1 MCNTKGRRKQQK
13 KAFWV
18 LGVTG
23 LFFLFTGGIFANT
36 APQAIGLKDVVFQD
50 LQKQVCQ
57 GCHGESLVDT
67 HHNTNPAASG
77 DCASC
82 HTVSTQPG
90 NVGVS
95 LQRDCM
101 VCHKESPHH
110 GTEAA
115 VNKEC
120 SSCHDSA
127 GLSDYST
134 QGPSYKVSKVTPTVE
149 SCKSC
154 HSEGEVDGVKI
165 AGMKDTHHAI
175 SLKDC
180 NACHEGDEQ
189 KTTNIRICERCHSVK
204 AIHEVLPHIKA
215 ENCAV
220 CHGGKTAPTQLPKA

>member
-1 MCNTKGRRKQQK
+1 MIKTNNLILIL
-13 KAFWV
+13 V
-18 LGVTG
+18 VIG
-23 LFFLFTGGIFANT
+23 LFFLSPCGILAKN
-36 APQAIGLKDVVFQD
+36 AAQEIGRKDVLFSS
-50 LQKQVCQ
+50 LNKKECQ
-57 GCHGESLVDT
+57 ACHGESLVDT
-67 HHNTNPAASG
+67 HHDTAPATSG
-77 DCASC
+77 ACAEC

-101 VCHKESPHH
+101 ICHKESPHH

-120 SSCHDSA
+120 NSCHDTS

-134 QGPSYKVSKVTPTVE
+134 QGPAYGISKVTPTVD

-154 HSEGEVDGVKI
+154 HSEGEVDGLKI
-165 AGMKDTHHAI
+165 AGIKDTHHDI

-180 NACHEGDEQ
+180 NACHEGEGDEP

-204 AIHEVLPHIKA
+204 AIHEVLPHIQK

-220 CHGGKTAPTQLPKA
+220 CHGGKKDG